1 MKMKWGIAVLV
12 GLCLVACGPK
22 SDKMDPDE
30 AAKQAGLRRD
40 QYSHQG
46 EGNQVVTGADGTT
59 TAMLEET
66 NFSGFGLNVYPASD
80 TKKGNAYRKTAGNTV
95 TTYYTLHTKD
105 DTKKVTAFYESE
117 LKNKAATGGEIG
129 TIISGRLGD
138 MSAVVTVIDEGATG
152 SKIEVQII
160 EETKD

>member
-1 MKMKWGIAVLV
+1 MMMKWGIAVVL

-22 SDKMDPDE
+22 SDKMNPDE

-40 QYSHQG
+40 QYSKEAQG
-46 EGNQVVTGADGTT
+46 NNIVKGADGTT

-66 NFSGFGLNVYPASD
+66 NYGDFGLGVYPGSD
-80 TKKGNAYRKTAGNTV
+80 AKKGNAYRKTAGNTV

-105 DTKKVTAFYESE
+105 ATKKVIAYYETE
-117 LKNKAATGGEIG
+117 LKNKAGSGGELGSVIA
-129 TIISGRLGD
+129 GRLGD
-138 MSAVVTVIDEGATG
+138 KSGLVTVMAEGTTG